1 MKCKVEI
8 LPSGKIYDVE
18 SGTSLHDVLKESEI
32 EFPCGGKGT
41 CGKCK
46 VRLIKGDI
54 YTDEKHKRMLEKMGL
69 SDEWRLACHSKVHT
83 DITIE
88 AEESEMRIQSD
99 DNLFKFKPE
108 KGYGIAVDLGSTTIV
123 AQLIDLSNGK
133 IIDSRSTVNPQSHYG
148 ADIISRI
155 SFAMESE
162 ENAETLMWIVRN
174 HIGSEISNMINDSN
188 IKDNVK
194 IIVIAGNTVMHHL
207 FSGINVS
214 PLAVAP
220 FESPNNDTQIFT
232 ASSLKWDL
240 PETCRIE
247 FLPNLSHFVGSDIL
261 CGIQACDM
269 QSNDGCSL
277 LVDLGTNGEIALV
290 NNNKI
295 ICTSTAAGP
304 AFEGINISCGM
315 RATSGAIYAVDWA
328 NDQYSVKTV
337 NNTQARGLCGS
348 GLVEAIHS
356 LFVSKRIDSTGTVTD
371 NSEYIDITENVKLT
385 IADIREF
392 QLAKAA
398 LAAGIFMI
406 LKKNDIKPEDVN
418 SVYITGGLGNYLNI
432 EKIKQ
437 LGLFNEFDDENIHKI
452 SNASLAGCR
461 ELLFEY
467 NRANI
472 EKIKDNCSFCALESY
487 SDFQEVYCDNLFF
500 N

>member
-1 MKCKVEI
+1 
-8 LPSGKIYDVE
+8 
-18 SGTSLHDVLKESEI
+18 
-32 EFPCGGKGT
+32 
-41 CGKCK
+41 
-46 VRLIKGDI
+46 
-54 YTDEKHKRMLEKMGL
+54 MLYE
-69 SDEWRLACHSKVHT
+69 V
-83 DITIE
+83 IT
-88 AEESEMRIQSD
+88 
-99 DNLFKFKPE
+99 
-108 KGYGIAVDLGSTTIV
+108 
-123 AQLIDLSNGK
+123 
-133 IIDSRSTVNPQSHYG
+133 
-148 ADIISRI
+148 
-155 SFAMESE
+155 
-162 ENAETLMWIVRN
+162 
-174 HIGSEISNMINDSN
+174 
-188 IKDNVK
+188 
-194 IIVIAGNTVMHHL
+194 
-207 FSGINVS
+207 
-214 PLAVAP
+214 
-220 FESPNNDTQIFT
+220 
-232 ASSLKWDL
+232 
-240 PETCRIE
+240 
-247 FLPNLSHFVGSDIL
+247 
-261 CGIQACDM
+261 M

-437 LGLFNEFDDENIHKI
+437 LGLFNEFDDENIHR
-452 SNASLAGCR
+452 NN
-461 ELLFEY
+461 F
-467 NRANI
+467 
-472 EKIKDNCSFCALESY
+472 
-487 SDFQEVYCDNLFF
+487 V
-500 N
+500 